1 MLKKKNY
8 TPGQIRTRRKV
19 MIGQII
25 FVAFLCIY
33 MGVAIGYANYGYGL
47 LMDWLVLLDASQ
59 PDVRSEEVFN
69 QLFSDPDWEELYKMS
84 GEEDTVYEDVD
95 QFVAYMEALVGDK
108 ELTYVETSAGLSG
121 DKKYI
126 VKVDEQKIAEFT
138 LIDTAPEGEEI
149 PDWTLGTV
157 RVFYT
162 RQEHLTIFTLP
173 GHKVFI
179 NGVPLNVDDYVVA
192 TTSTVAEDYLDPGMH
207 GYRDM
212 LLYFD
217 GLLMQP
223 EVTIWDANGTPVEV
237 TYDATT
243 NHYAQVLPQTEA
255 MPADLSNFVI
265 NAAQTYSRYMINA
278 TNSTLST
285 CFDTNGKA
293 YLSIIEY
300 EKWTMSKYESYAFTE
315 PVVTGY
321 YRYSDTFFSARVTM
335 DLNITFN
342 SSFTGAGAIKTFHI
356 DTTFFVRQNSS
367 GNWRVEN
374 MTNVDVQQST
384 TMVKLVYINGN
395 TVIHTEWVPSDAS
408 QITLPDVSV
417 PAGKTLAGWAT
428 KSVQDGSTAYTL
440 VFAPNETGRVILPEN
455 YELTYMVLYARYK

>member
-1 MLKKKNY
+1 MFKKKNY
-8 TPGQIRTRRKV
+8 TPGQIRVRRRM
-19 MIGQII
+19 MISQII

-33 MGVAIGYANYGYGL
+33 MGVAIGYANYGYDL

-69 QLFSDPDWEELYKMS
+69 QLFGDPDWEKLYEMS

-95 QFVAYMEALVGDK
+95 QYVAYMEALVGDK

-138 LIDTAPEGEEI
+138 LTDTAPEGEEI

-162 RQEHLTIFTLP
+162 RQEQLTIFILP

-243 NHYAQVLPQTEA
+243 NHYAQVVSENSIPEE
-255 MPADLSNFVI
+255 LSDFVVK
-265 NAAQTYSRYMINA
+265 AAQTYSNYMINYPN
-278 TNSTLST
+278 TTLST

-300 EKWTMSKYESYAFTE
+300 ERWTMSKYEDRIFTE
-315 PVVTGY
+315 AVVKDY
-321 YRYSDTFFSARVTM
+321 YRYSDTFYSARVIM
-335 DLNITFN
+335 DLNVIFN
-342 SSFTGAGAIKTFHI
+342 SSFTGAGAVKTFHI

-374 MTNVDVQQST
+374 MTNVAVQEKT